1 MAGRPKLPPPSGR
14 YWAYWLGHT
23 TSAPAPNQ
31 IEAIDSA
38 CRLHRVT
45 GLHAFGSVVGPDF
58 RPGESH
64 LDLLVEF
71 QPDEPEALYK
81 TYFSL
86 LNELRQTLVAP
97 IDLVMVGAI
106 RNH

>member
-1 MAGRPKLPPPSGR
+1 M
-14 YWAYWLGHT
+14 
-23 TSAPAPNQ
+23 TSASASDQ

-38 CRLHRVT
+38 CRRHRVA

-58 RPGESH
+58 RPGESD

-71 QPDEPEALYK
+71 QPDEPGALYK

-86 LNELRQTLVAP
+86 LNELRQTLAAP
-97 IDLVMVGAI
+97 IDLVVVEAI
-106 RNH
+106 RNPYAKASIEASKHEIYAT